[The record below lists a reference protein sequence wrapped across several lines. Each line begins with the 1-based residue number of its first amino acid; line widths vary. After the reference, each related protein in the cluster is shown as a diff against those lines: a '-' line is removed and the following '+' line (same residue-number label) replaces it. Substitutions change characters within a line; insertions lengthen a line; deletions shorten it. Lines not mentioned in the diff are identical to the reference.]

1 MKVRSRQR
9 RWRSYGGAE
18 RTDPVFRPS
27 TSFDAS
33 PDLSRLQL
41 SSGAPPASSPTRAV
55 MMDVFLDIQLMAKGD
70 YFLHGASS
78 VAEAVIYTNIGL
90 HERSV
95 HLEYRHNHSRDAP
108 WLESAGVR
116 RAEDRRRQF

>member
-1 MKVRSRQR
+1 MEELR
-9 RWRSYGGAE
+9 E
-18 RTDPVFRPS
+18 RIPCFALPPPLMPLPTSHVFS
-27 TSFDAS
+27 S
-33 PDLSRLQL
+33 PL
-41 SSGAPPASSPTRAV
+41 APPPASSPTRAV